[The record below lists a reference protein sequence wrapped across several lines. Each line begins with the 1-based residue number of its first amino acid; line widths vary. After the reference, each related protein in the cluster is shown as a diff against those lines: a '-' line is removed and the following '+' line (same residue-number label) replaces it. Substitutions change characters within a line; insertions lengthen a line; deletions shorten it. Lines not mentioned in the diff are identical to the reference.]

1 MRRFRPNDRGY
12 RAAKWLAAAAILAW
26 FGFHLAGI
34 GGLVAGAGVGCGSP
48 FLVAARRARRTHE
61 LLERQMAEVAE
72 STAMA
77 VRSGLSIRQSLQ
89 FAASEAG
96 DPIKSSMEEMLQAT
110 ALGAP
115 LERAIARWAKG
126 VGPMDATLLTLVLSI
141 HARSGGDLAGA
152 LQGVAGT
159 IRHRISMRRELRV
172 MSAQGRISGAI
183 LGSLPV
189 AFFLVLATTSRSQ
202 MAPVYRSSAG
212 VAMVTTGLV
221 LELLAY
227 LWIRALLRVEV

>member
-1 MRRFRPNDRGY
+1 
-12 RAAKWLAAAAILAW
+12 
-26 FGFHLAGI
+26 
-34 GGLVAGAGVGCGSP
+34 
-48 FLVAARRARRTHE
+48 
-61 LLERQMAEVAE
+61 MAEVAE